1 MKTNQRRER
10 RELQLRVGENEMRKK
25 ILGGGAVGASIYHG
39 LHLTYKKR
47 AKLAKTL
54 AGYSILGMWKQ
65 GYLGAGRGRWVGP
78 SIDQGWHLTRPL
90 APSGPSVI
98 PCNGPTPDND
108 TRIGEANL
116 FGPTHS
122 SPTITMFV
130 GHQSFHPHRV
140 YHHLEPLIVEHH
152 ILSNGSVSGRNQKQG
167 RVEDNQNQD
176 HMGHRIG
183 FEGR

>member
-1 MKTNQRRER
+1 M
-10 RELQLRVGENEMRKK
+10 
-25 ILGGGAVGASIYHG
+25 GGGVHRSWVA
-39 LHLTYKKR
+39 LDLE
-47 AKLAKTL
+47 KTCQTCKNFGRL
-54 AGYSILGMWKQ
+54 FHTRYVEARIL
-65 GYLGAGRGRWVGP
+65 GRWVGP

-108 TRIGEANL
+108 TRIGEGNL
-116 FGPTHS
+116 FAPTHS

-152 ILSNGSVSGRNQKQG
+152 ILSNGNRKQG